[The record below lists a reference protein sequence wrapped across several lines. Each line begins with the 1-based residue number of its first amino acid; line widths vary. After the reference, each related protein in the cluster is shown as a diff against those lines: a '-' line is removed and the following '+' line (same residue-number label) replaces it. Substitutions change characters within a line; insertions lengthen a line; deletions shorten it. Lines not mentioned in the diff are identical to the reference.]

1 MSSGMTI
8 RRCRRAIREERV
20 DDALFLI
27 DEKEEAIHVL
37 DTTASAIWHV
47 IAEPI
52 DRDEIVGLFEAAF
65 PEVDGT
71 AIERDIDGALTFFA
85 DAGLLASHRARSTAS
100 TVENTV
106 KKARPKRERDLL
118 S

>member
-1 MSSGMTI
+1 MPSSMTI
-8 RRCRRAIREERV
+8 RRCRRAIREERI

-27 DEKEEAIHVL
+27 DEKEEAIHFL
-37 DTTASAIWHV
+37 DTAASAIWHV

-52 DRDEIVGLFEAAF
+52 DREEIVGLFEAAF
-65 PEVDGT
+65 PDAEGI
-71 AIERDIDGALTFFA
+71 AIERDIDGVLSFFA
-85 DAGLLASHRARSTAS
+85 DAGLLASRRSRSAAS
-100 TVENTV
+100 PVENAV